1 MQSPGTH
8 EGEKEESNMKVIL
21 NFLFQQINCKREREG
36 EKKERKKANK
46 EDKGERKGKSLSKG
60 DVKKYMNQLLFM
72 NFVGILIS
80 TNCEEMFMS

>member
-1 MQSPGTH
+1 
-8 EGEKEESNMKVIL
+8 MKVIL

-36 EKKERKKANK
+36 EKKERKKAKK